1 MRLASASAFDAPLI
15 DPAFMQTRSDLATL
29 TEAVKAAHRFAAAP
43 AWRDFIITPF
53 VDTVNTTTDA
63 DIHAYITQ
71 QVATFRHPMGT
82 ARISTSELGSGVV
95 NSKLL
100 VENVAGLRIVDAS
113 IFVRI
118 RSSCI
123 VHICDR
129 AGLTALLLAAHLR
142 CTSPGTRVRNR

>member
-1 MRLASASAFDAPLI
+1 MKLASASAFDAPLI

-43 AWRDFIITPF
+43 AWNDFVIKPF
-53 VDTVNTTTDA
+53 AAAVNTTNDA
-63 DIHAYITQ
+63 DIHAYIAG

-82 ARISTSELGSGVV
+82 ARIATSEFGSGVV
-95 NSKLL
+95 DSNLL
-100 VENVAGLRIVDAS
+100 VEKVVGLRIVDAS

-118 RSSCI
+118 RRSCVSAI
-123 VHICDR
+123 VSLL
-129 AGLTALLLAAHLR
+129 LTALLLAAYLR